1 MRTLLEHKAAGLTSV
16 QLRCVE
22 CKAAF
27 QMSTSALNFP
37 DLTLL
42 GDIWALRPIACPNCS
57 APALIIPPDLSTKEE
72 DRGESAAAIHKDE
85 GAR

>member
-1 MRTLLEHKAAGLTSV
+1 MRTLLELKAAGLTSV

-22 CKAAF
+22 CKVAF
-27 QMSTSALNFP
+27 QIPISALHLP

-57 APALIIPPDLSTKEE
+57 AQALIIPPDLPTKEE
-72 DRGESAAAIHKDE
+72 DKGKPSAALHKDE